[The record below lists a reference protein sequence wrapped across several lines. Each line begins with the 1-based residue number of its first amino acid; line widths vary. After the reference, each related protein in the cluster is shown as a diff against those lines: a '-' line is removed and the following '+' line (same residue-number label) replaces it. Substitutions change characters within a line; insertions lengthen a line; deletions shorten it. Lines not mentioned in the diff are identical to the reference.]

1 MYGYYLNYLT
11 YTFMKKKRTKI
22 FGIVNI
28 TTDSFSDGGMYIE
41 TDKAIAHAIQLTEDG
56 ADVIDLGAA
65 SSNPETSP
73 VAVEKEIARLKPV
86 IAALKEKGI
95 AISVDTFKPK
105 VQKFCIEQDVD
116 YINDIQGFPFL
127 EFYPELAKS
136 DCKLIV
142 MHSVQ
147 RLGTATIVE
156 TKPEEVFDSMMTFFE
171 ERINALKNAGIS
183 KDRLILDPGMGFFL
197 GSNPETS
204 VMVLRRFN
212 EIKEKFGIPVMIAV
226 SRKSFLGKI
235 SGSKVKDRLAPTLAA
250 EIFAYKKGAD
260 YIRTHDVKS
269 LSQAL
274 KILNYLEC

>member
-1 MYGYYLNYLT
+1 
-11 YTFMKKKRTKI
+11 
-22 FGIVNI
+22 
-28 TTDSFSDGGMYIE
+28 MYIE